1 MSTAGFDL
9 TAITVFFKQFG
20 QRHQVVDAGLTAGD
34 HYMASRP
41 ALTTN
46 DGQQIFRAACP
57 PLITLFGFRQ
67 NAKQRH
73 FPICEFIPRM
83 FGITPG
89 TANRASL

>member
-1 MSTAGFDL
+1 MNAGF
-9 TAITVFFKQFG
+9 TP
-20 QRHQVVDAGLTAGD
+20 GD
-34 HYMASRP
+34 HHMAGGP
-41 ALTTN
+41 ALTT
-46 DGQQIFRAACP
+46 DDRQQVFRTP
-57 PLITLFGFRQ
+57 GTPFVTLFGFGQ